1 MTTEFELL
9 SFLYSYI
16 NVLYQIFYLF
26 YSTFVSCATTHI
38 IGNSFQVTTVIKGC
52 RLFDGLLFIFINILM
67 NLFAV
72 EQFLTSAK
80 VI

>member
-1 MTTEFELL
+1 MGDT
-9 SFLYSYI
+9 
-16 NVLYQIFYLF
+16 
-26 YSTFVSCATTHI
+26 
-38 IGNSFQVTTVIKGC
+38 FQVTTVIKGC

-80 VI
+80 VVWLAVSWEGTIGSARF

>member
-16 NVLYQIFYLF
+16 KVIYQNFYSF
-26 YSTFVSCATTHI
+26 YSTFASCATTHNM
-38 IGNSFQVTTVIKGC
+38 GDSFQVTTMIQGC
-52 RLFDGLLFIFINILM
+52 RLFDGLLFLFINILM
-67 NLFAV
+67 NLFAD

-80 VI
+80 VV